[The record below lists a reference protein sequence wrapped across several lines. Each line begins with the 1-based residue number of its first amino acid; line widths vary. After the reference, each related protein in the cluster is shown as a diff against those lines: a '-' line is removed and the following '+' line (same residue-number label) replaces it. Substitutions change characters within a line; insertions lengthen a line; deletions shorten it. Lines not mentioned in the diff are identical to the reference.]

1 MWIVEE
7 EAEADVA
14 SDLSAFHRIDDV
26 DAIDGPRY
34 FSLAQRLTAYSGVR
48 AAVIAERR
56 YREEHGGGGTQGGG
70 GRGGATQAPET
81 AVLAEVSEWVEHVKP
96 EEEG

>member
-56 YREEHGGGGTQGGG
+56 YREEHGGSAPQGGS
-70 GRGGATQAPET
+70 RGGATQAPEA
-81 AVLAEVSEWVEHVKP
+81 AVLADVSEWVEHVKP

>member
-26 DAIDGPRY
+26 EKIDGPRY
-34 FSLAQRLTAYSGVR
+34 FSLAQRLSAYQGVR
-48 AAVIAERR
+48 SAVLAERR
-56 YREEHGGGGTQGGG
+56 YREEHGGSAAQGRSGGQK
-70 GRGGATQAPET
+70 TQAPEA

>member
-26 DAIDGPRY
+26 AEIDGPRY

-56 YREEHGGGGTQGGG
+56 YREEHGGSGTQSG
-70 GRGGATQAPET
+70 GRGGATRVPEA
-81 AVLAEVSEWVEHVKP
+81 AVLADVSEWVEHVKP

>member
-56 YREEHGGGGTQGGG
+56 YREEHGGSRAQGA
-70 GRGGATQAPET
+70 GRGGATQAPEA
-81 AVLAEVSEWVEHVKP
+81 AVLADVSEWVEHVKP

>member
-14 SDLSAFHRIDDV
+14 SDLSAFHRVDDV

-48 AAVIAERR
+48 AAVVAERR
-56 YREEHGGGGTQGGG
+56 YREEHGGSGAQSV
-70 GRGGATQAPET
+70 GRGGATQAPEA
-81 AVLAEVSEWVEHVKP
+81 AVLADVSEWVEHVKP

>member
-14 SDLSAFHRIDDV
+14 SDLSVFHRIDDV
-26 DAIDGPRY
+26 AEIDGPRY

-56 YREEHGGGGTQGGG
+56 YREEHGGSGTQSG
-70 GRGGATQAPET
+70 GRGGATQAPEA
-81 AVLAEVSEWVEHVKP
+81 AVLADVSEWVEHVKP

>member
-26 DAIDGPRY
+26 STIDGPRY
-34 FSLAQRLTAYSGVR
+34 FSLAQRLSAYQGVR
-48 AAVIAERR
+48 
-56 YREEHGGGGTQGGG
+56 G
-70 GRGGATQAPET
+70 
-81 AVLAEVSEWVEHVKP
+81 AVLAERAARERQEGGGSGSSAPRGGVTRVSEAEAVIAADGWIEHVK
-96 EEEG
+96 EEG

>member
-48 AAVIAERR
+48 AAVVAERR
-56 YREEHGGGGTQGGG
+56 YREERGSSGTRSA
-70 GRGGATQAPET
+70 GRGGATQAPE
-81 AVLAEVSEWVEHVKP
+81 ASVLADVSEWVEHVKP

>member
-14 SDLSAFHRIDDV
+14 SDLSAFHRINDV

-56 YREEHGGGGTQGGG
+56 YREEHGGSGAQSS
-70 GRGGATQAPET
+70 RGGATQAPEA

>member
-48 AAVIAERR
+48 AAVIAEGR
-56 YREEHGGGGTQGGG
+56 YREERGGSAPQGGS
-70 GRGGATQAPET
+70 RGGATQAPEA

>member
-26 DAIDGPRY
+26 DKVDGPRY
-34 FSLAQRLTAYSGVR
+34 FSLAQRLTAYAGVR
-48 AAVIAERR
+48 AAVVAERR
-56 YREEHGGGGTQGGG
+56 YREEHGGGGTQST
-70 GRGGATQAPET
+70 GRGGATQAPEA
-81 AVLAEVSEWVEHVKP
+81 AVLADVSEWVEHVKP

>member
-26 DAIDGPRY
+26 DKIDGPRY
-34 FSLAQRLTAYSGVR
+34 FSLAQRLTAYAGVR
-48 AAVIAERR
+48 AAVIAERQA
-56 YREEHGGGGTQGGG
+56 RERDGGSGAQSS
-70 GRGGATQAPET
+70 RGGVTHVSEAQG
-81 AVLAEVSEWVEHVKP
+81 LAEVSEWVEHVKP
-96 EEEG
+96 EEEE

>member
-34 FSLAQRLTAYSGVR
+34 FSLAQRLTAYAGVR
-48 AAVIAERR
+48 AAVVAERR
-56 YREEHGGGGTQGGG
+56 YREEHGGSGTQSA
-70 GRGGATQAPET
+70 GRGGATQAPEA
-81 AVLAEVSEWVEHVKP
+81 AVLADVSEWVEHVKP

>member
-26 DAIDGPRY
+26 AEIDGPRY

-56 YREEHGGGGTQGGG
+56 YREEHGGSGTQSG
-70 GRGGATQAPET
+70 GRGGATQAPEA
-81 AVLAEVSEWVEHVKP
+81 AVLADVSEWVEHVKP
-96 EEEG
+96 EGEG

>member
-14 SDLSAFHRIDDV
+14 SDLSAFHRIDNV

-56 YREEHGGGGTQGGG
+56 YREEHGG
-70 GRGGATQAPET
+70 RGQQSSRGASQAPEA
-81 AVLAEVSEWVEHVKP
+81 AVLADVSEWVEHVKP

>member
-34 FSLAQRLTAYSGVR
+34 FSLAQRLTAYAGVR

-56 YREEHGGGGTQGGG
+56 YREEQGGSG
-70 GRGGATQAPET
+70 AQSSSRGLATQAPEA
-81 AVLAEVSEWVEHVKP
+81 AVLADVSEWVEHVKP

>member
-56 YREEHGGGGTQGGG
+56 YREEHGGSGTQST
-70 GRGGATQAPET
+70 GRGGATQAPEA
-81 AVLAEVSEWVEHVKP
+81 AVLADVSEWVEHVKP

>member
-14 SDLSAFHRIDDV
+14 SDLSAFHRIDNV
-26 DAIDGPRY
+26 DEVDGPRY

-48 AAVIAERR
+48 AAVLAERR
-56 YREEHGGGGTQGGG
+56 YREENGGQTSQGA
-70 GRGGATQAPET
+70 RGGVSKAPEA
-81 AVLAEVSEWVEHVKP
+81 AVIAEVSEWVEHVKP

>member
-26 DAIDGPRY
+26 DKVDGPRY

-48 AAVIAERR
+48 AAVVAERR
-56 YREEHGGGGTQGGG
+56 YREEHVGSGTQSA
-70 GRGGATQAPET
+70 GRGGATQAPEA
-81 AVLAEVSEWVEHVKP
+81 AVLADVSEWVEHVKP

>member
-14 SDLSAFHRIDDV
+14 SDLSAFHRVDDV

-34 FSLAQRLTAYSGVR
+34 FSLAQRLTAYAGVR

-56 YREEHGGGGTQGGG
+56 YREEHGGSGTQSA
-70 GRGGATQAPET
+70 GRGGAMQAPEA
-81 AVLAEVSEWVEHVKP
+81 AVLADVSEWVEHVKP

>member
-34 FSLAQRLTAYSGVR
+34 FSLAQRLTAYQGVR
-48 AAVIAERR
+48 AAVLAERR
-56 YREEHGGGGTQGGG
+56 YREEHGGSGAQSSS
-70 GRGGATQAPET
+70 RGGATQAPEA

-96 EEEG
+96 DEEG

>member
-26 DAIDGPRY
+26 EQIAGPRY
-34 FSLAQRLTAYSGVR
+34 FSLAQRLTAYQGVR
-48 AAVIAERR
+48 AAVLAERR
-56 YREEHGGGGTQGGG
+56 YREEKE
-70 GRGGATQAPET
+70 GGAAGSGRTERSQVPE
-81 AVLAEVSEWVEHVKP
+81 AAALASVSEWVEHTKD
-96 EEEG
+96 EG

>member
-34 FSLAQRLTAYSGVR
+34 FSLAQRLTAYAGVR
-48 AAVIAERR
+48 AAVVAERR
-56 YREEHGGGGTQGGG
+56 YREEHGGGGARGT
-70 GRGGATQAPET
+70 GRGGATQAPEA
-81 AVLAEVSEWVEHVKP
+81 AVLADVSEWVEHVKP